1 VKVSHVYPK
10 LVGRPGRAVRTTSPR
25 RYDQEAKSVE
35 GKDPMKRLQV
45 DEKAVSVGESEDCSA
60 WPLRVTSTAGGRR
73 LKEVRI
79 TLQDS
84 QTKGIDLCSIL
95 LLGERE

>member
-1 VKVSHVYPK
+1 ME
-10 LVGRPGRAVRTTSPR
+10 L
-25 RYDQEAKSVE
+25 
-35 GKDPMKRLQV
+35 LQV
-45 DEKAVSVGESEDCSA
+45 DEKAVSANEPEDRPGWS
-60 WPLRVTSTAGGRR
+60 LRVTSTAGGRR

-84 QTKGIDLCSIL
+84 QAKGIDLRSIL

>member
-1 VKVSHVYPK
+1 
-10 LVGRPGRAVRTTSPR
+10 
-25 RYDQEAKSVE
+25 
-35 GKDPMKRLQV
+35 MKPLQV
-45 DEKAVSVGESEDCSA
+45 DEKAVSVGEPQDRSGWS
-60 WPLRVTSTAGGRR
+60 LRVMSTAGGRR

-84 QTKGIDLCSIL
+84 QAKGIDLRSIL